1 VANVTGVVVIDYGA
15 GNLRSVTNAL
25 AHLGVPHDVTD
36 DPEVVARAA
45 KVIFPGVGAAAACMA
60 ALRARGLVDALRA
73 CGAPLLGICLGMQVL
88 AELSEEGEPPVACL
102 GLVPG
107 RVERFPGGLKVPQI
121 GWNTVRV
128 LDEGDPLFHGIPQ
141 DEPFYFLHGY
151 RLRTD
156 PAYVLAE
163 TTYGEPYPSAVRRGT
178 VRGVQFHPEKSGPA
192 GLRLLRNFVERC

>member
-1 VANVTGVVVIDYGA
+1 VANLTGVVVIDYGA

-25 AHLGVPHDVTD
+25 SHLGVPHAVSD
-36 DPEVVARAA
+36 DPEVVARAG
-45 KVIFPGVGAAAACMA
+45 KIVFPGVGAATSCMA
-60 ALRARGLVDALRA
+60 ALRKRELVAALRS
-73 CGAPLLGICLGMQVL
+73 CRVPLLGICLGMQVL
-88 AELSEEGEPPVACL
+88 AELSEEGDRPVACL
-102 GLVPG
+102 GLVRG
-107 RVERFPGGLKVPQI
+107 KVERFAEGLKVPQI

-128 LDEGDPLFHGIPQ
+128 LDEGDPLFYGIPQ
-141 DEPFYFLHGY
+141 DEPFYFLHAY

-163 TTYGEPYPSAVRRGT
+163 TTYGKPYPSAVRRGT